1 MLVPERVISSVWAPA
16 LRPYSALPL
25 AVTTRNSSTES
36 VLVAVIARPRRG
48 ATASFTSMPS
58 RVLLLLPWR
67 SPLTCEKLVSV
78 PVLEPFC
85 EICTPGWKMAR
96 VSGVRASCGSV
107 SMSRMVTAA
116 LTWASVV
123 ATVTAFAA
131 TSITSVSLPT
141 SSFTSCAMLA
151 ETANSISVTVVL
163 EKPGASTV
171 NV

>member
-1 MLVPERVISSVWAPA
+1 M
-16 LRPYSALPL
+16 
-25 AVTTRNSSTES
+25 
-36 VLVAVIARPRRG
+36 
-48 ATASFTSMPS
+48 
-58 RVLLLLPWR
+58 
-67 SPLTCEKLVSV
+67 SV

-96 VSGVRASCGSV
+96 VIGVRASCGSV
-107 SMSRMVTAA
+107 SISRMVTAA

-151 ETANSISVTVVL
+151 ETASSISVTVVL

-171 NV
+171 SV

>member
-1 MLVPERVISSVWAPA
+1 MLVPERVINSTWPPA

-36 VLVAVIARPRRG
+36 VLLAVSERPNRGTVA
-48 ATASFTSMPS
+48 SLTSMPS
-58 RVLLLLPWR
+58 RVLLLLPCR

-85 EICTPGWKMAR
+85 EICTPGWKIAS
-96 VSGVRASCGSV
+96 VIGVRASCGNV
-107 SMSRMVTAA
+107 SISRMVTAA

-123 ATVTAFAA
+123 ATETAFAL
-131 TSITSVSLPT
+131 TSITSVSLPI

-151 ETANSISVTVVL
+151 ETESSMSVTVVL
-163 EKPGASTV
+163 EKPAASTV
-171 NV
+171 SV